1 VRFGAWAG
9 CGTLAREQLGHGPG
23 EGGWMTF
30 GERVLGA
37 MQLDARA
44 FDDVEHDPGAMGQ
57 SIGVIA
63 LAAISAGIGNLWYGG
78 ISGIFTGVLI
88 ALVGYLV
95 WALIVWLVG
104 TKVMPDPQTS
114 ADFPETFRVIAFAA
128 APGLFGFITFIP
140 ILGWLLMFVIWLWT
154 IAAMVIAVRTVLDY
168 TSTGKAVG
176 VVLIGF
182 FVNMMVTMM
191 MGALLFG
198 SAMLRE
204 MVR

>member
-1 VRFGAWAG
+1 
-9 CGTLAREQLGHGPG
+9 
-23 EGGWMTF
+23 MTF
-30 GERVLGA
+30 GERVVGA

-44 FDDVEHDPGAMGQ
+44 FHDVEHDPGAIGQ
-57 SIGVIA
+57 SVGVIA
-63 LAAISAGIGNLWYGG
+63 LAAVSAGLGNLWYGG
-78 ISGIFTGVLI
+78 ISGIFTGVVI

-95 WALIVWLVG
+95 WAVIVWLVG

-114 ADFPETFRVIAFAA
+114 AEFPETFRVIAFAA

-140 ILGWLLMFVIWLWT
+140 ILGWLLMFVIWIWT

-182 FVNMMVTMM
+182 FVNMVVSMM
-191 MGALLFG
+191 MAALFFG

-204 MVR
+204 MTG